1 MGFFDTEPQMKF
13 LYDEG
18 LNDKVIKEI
27 FLRRFPEYSLRKHY
41 GSPKLKKSAF
51 HQAYVTILPDV
62 DSLKDGKYEYMTVDV
77 ESHEPALIRALMGYI
92 IFDIIK
98 GRDNGEFMSEV
109 KRVVEEELSKRFHRV
124 KP

>member
-1 MGFFDTEPQMKF
+1 MGIFDTEPKMKF

-18 LNDKVIKEI
+18 LNDEVIKEI
-27 FLRRFPEYSLRKHY
+27 FLRRFPEYALRKHY

-62 DSLKDGKYEYMTVDV
+62 DSLKDGKYEFMTVDV
-77 ESHEPALIRALMGYI
+77 ESHEPVLIRALMGYI

-98 GRDNGEFMSEV
+98 DRDNGEFMSEV